1 MVENVI
7 LTHLKPI
14 IAKLKE
20 TGAYIEETDSGIFV
34 AGPEFIRSV
43 DVKTLPYP
51 GFPTDMQSQ
60 MMALLSLARGTS
72 LITENVF
79 ENRLQLG
86 IELKR
91 MGAKVKVEGR
101 TAIVQGVEKLCG
113 ASVKAL
119 DLRSGAALVLAGLAA
134 VGISEIQQL
143 EVIDRG
149 YRHMEAKLRS
159 LGADVRRVN

>member
-1 MVENVI
+1 MNSP
-7 LTHLKPI
+7 L
-14 IAKLKE
+14 
-20 TGAYIEETDSGIFV
+20 S
-34 AGPEFIRSV
+34 R
-43 DVKTLPYP
+43 
-51 GFPTDMQSQ
+51 FPTDMQSQ

-159 LGADVRRVN
+159 LGADVRE